1 MKIAIPKVFGRETLS
16 VVALSVLLVLRTVL
30 SIYISDVNG
39 SIVKAI
45 VGVNLM
51 NFIRQVKIFFHFC
64 ELNINNSDNK

>member
-1 MKIAIPKVFGRETLS
+1 MKIAIPKLFGRETLS
-16 VVALSVLLVLRTVL
+16 IVSLSILLVLRTVL

-51 NFIRQVKIFFHFC
+51 NFMKQV
-64 ELNINNSDNK
+64 LNFR

>member
-1 MKIAIPKVFGRETLS
+1 MKIAVPNVFGRETFS
-16 VVALSVLLVLRTVL
+16 VVALSCLLVLRTVL

-51 NFIRQVKIFFHFC
+51 NFIKQVRIIF
-64 ELNINNSDNK
+64 LISVN

>member
-1 MKIAIPKVFGRETLS
+1 MKIAIPKLFGKETLS
-16 VVALSVLLVLRTVL
+16 IVGLSALLVLRTIL

-51 NFIRQVKIFFHFC
+51 NFIKQVTLISKFLFILLSFKI
-64 ELNINNSDNK
+64 N